1 MNKNEN
7 ENFEVKDYNSKQHY
21 VMVKSWF
28 DKLEN
33 DGWKPPNKEWLE
45 NGLII
50 ENYCAVWLQL
60 CPLWNNKNKN
70 HIGFMWPVISDVDSN
85 KDKKDKAID
94 ILLQSVIEKA
104 KEYKCNFV
112 YAITSNNSLVKRLN
126 KRHNMLIAENK
137 MTSLILPIGSQE
149 DISLEC
155 MVDDKYAD
163 KFPENILV

>member
-7 ENFEVKDYNSKQHY
+7 DNFIVKDYNSKQHY

-33 DGWKPPNKEWLE
+33 GGWKPPNKEWLE

-50 ENYCAVWLQL
+50 EDYGAVFLHL
-60 CPLWNNKNKN
+60 AKTGNGKNNF
-70 HIGFMWPVISDVDSN
+70 GYLWPVIANVDSN
-85 KDKKDKAID
+85 IMKRDRALD
-94 ILLQSVIEKA
+94 ILIKGIIEVATKA
-104 KEYKCNFV
+104 KCNFM
-112 YAITSNNSLVKRLN
+112 YTTISNNSLIKRLN
-126 KRHNMLIAENK
+126 KRHNMLIAEDN
-137 MTSLILPIGSQE
+137 MTSLILPIGLQE
-149 DISLEC
+149 NISLEC